1 MGNTLKKE
9 KYFNGNRWV
18 EVQPYLDERGNK
30 IIPIVEDPIEENE
43 NINDIEYP
51 NIENDEEVYN

>member
-18 EVQPYLDERGNK
+18 EVQPYLDERSNK
-30 IIPIVEDPIEENE
+30 IIPIVEDSIEEDE
-43 NINDIEYP
+43 NIKDIEYP
-51 NIENDEEVYN
+51 NIENNEEVYN